1 MRILYSV
8 QRYGEEI
15 VGGSETACRL
25 FCENLVKR
33 GHDVTVLTSCAL
45 SYVDWSDYYQ
55 PGDSVLNGVKV
66 RRLKVERTRDIDEFS
81 RLHASI
87 LTHPESASQSEIHAW
102 LSSMGP
108 VLRHYSSEIR
118 RLAKD
123 SDVAVFMTYLYPTT
137 VYGLFSVV
145 GELPT
150 VLQPTAHNEP
160 PAYVSVYESVFR
172 AADSFL
178 FLTEEEK
185 QVVENIYGF
194 SPQGAVSGIGMNLD
208 VSLSTGAAFR
218 KKYELGD
225 SPYIVYVGRL
235 DTFKGV
241 SELMRYFVEF
251 KGRNPSSLRLVLAGE
266 KVMDLPSVEDIVHVG
281 FLSDEEKADAIA
293 GAVALVQPSPFE
305 SFSIV
310 LCEAWLQSRPVL
322 VQGYSDVLKGQVT
335 RSEGGL
341 PYTNF
346 AEFEG
351 CLQHLL
357 DNSELA
363 DDLGR
368 NGHRYV
374 VENYDWD
381 TVLRHFE
388 DAVEIARQRHS
399 QRKKESLK

>member
-25 FCENLVKR
+25 FAENLVQR

-45 SYVDWSDYYQ
+45 SYVDWSDHYE
-55 PGDSVLNGVKV
+55 PGNSILNGVKV
-66 RRLKVERTRDIDEFS
+66 RRLSVEHARDLDEFS
-81 RLHASI
+81 NLHSSI
-87 LTHPESASQSEIHAW
+87 LTHPESASQDEIHVW

-108 VLRHYSSEIR
+108 ILKNYVNEIR
-118 RLAKD
+118 QLAQV

-137 VYGLFSVV
+137 VYGLLATT

-150 VLQPTAHNEP
+150 VLQPTAHDEP
-160 PAYVSVYESVFR
+160 PAYIPIYQSVFR
-172 AADSFL
+172 AADSFV

-185 QVVENIYGF
+185 HVVQKIYGF
-194 SPQGAVSGIGMNLD
+194 IPDGVISGIGMNFD
-208 VSLSTGAAFR
+208 NASCAGTTFR
-218 KKYELGD
+218 QRHDLGD
-225 SPYIVYVGRL
+225 SPYIIYVGRL

-251 KGRNPSSLRLVLAGE
+251 KGRNPSQLRLVLAGE
-266 KVMDLPSVEDIVHVG
+266 QVMDLPSVDDIIQVG
-281 FLSDEEKADAIA
+281 VLSDDEKAEAIA

-322 VQGYSDVLKGQVT
+322 VQGYSEVLKGQAM

-341 PYTNF
+341 PYLGF

-351 CLQHLL
+351 CLQRLL
-357 DNSELA
+357 DDPVLA
-363 DDLGR
+363 DELGK

-374 VENYDWD
+374 RENYDWD
-381 TVLRHFE
+381 TVLNRFE
-388 DAVEIARQRHS
+388 DGLRIAQ
-399 QRKKESLK
+399 KKFLARTPESFN